1 MPTPEPDQTNEFEG
15 NPRRTDAAMPRLL
28 GAEAEGVIRRT
39 ERASDR
45 AELALHEL
53 ANLVEGSLRQL
64 DLAARALRSR
74 GAGTGGDDD
83 TSGAGAML
91 DVQKHVETA
100 RLAMLHL
107 AGCVRPRFG
116 SAGAWAPAGEGLNAL
131 AALDFA
137 VEALR
142 PSAEGAGVA
151 LVVALS
157 ERLRGAPAMCLYAV
171 AINALRNALQAS
183 LAAGGGAGRT
193 IEVRAW
199 AEDSSVVLEVLDDGP
214 GPVPGTEAR
223 AFEHG
228 FTTRAGSSGIG
239 LAFVRSLVSEA
250 GGGAELRARWPE
262 RTVWRGACFRAWL
275 PVGCWDDAEIG
286 TEMTGDGGGAG
297 GGTPRDASGR
307 SGAC

>member
-1 MPTPEPDQTNEFEG
+1 MPTPETDQSNEFEG
-15 NPRRTDAAMPRLL
+15 NPRPADAVTPHVR
-28 GAEAEGVIRRT
+28 GANAGGVFRRA

-64 DLAARALRSR
+64 DLAARALRAR
-74 GAGTGGDDD
+74 GAGAGIDDGTD
-83 TSGAGAML
+83 GADSML
-91 DVQKHVETA
+91 DVQKHVESA

-107 AGCVRPRFG
+107 AGCVKPRFG
-116 SAGAWAPAGEGLNAL
+116 NAGAWAPAGEGLNAL
-131 AALDFA
+131 AALEYA

-142 PSAEGAGVA
+142 PSAEGSHVA
-151 LVVALS
+151 LVAAMS
-157 ERLRGAPAMCLYAV
+157 ERLAGAPAMCLYAV
-171 AINALRNALQAS
+171 TINALRNSLQAA
-183 LAAGGGAGRT
+183 LATGGSAGRT

-199 AEDSSVVLEVLDDGP
+199 AEESCVVLEVLDDGP

-239 LAFVRSLVSEA
+239 LAFVRSLVNEA

-262 RTVWRGACFRAWL
+262 RTGWRGACFRAWL

-286 TEMTGDGGGAG
+286 TNMTRDGGEAGDGTRA
-297 GGTPRDASGR
+297 DASGR